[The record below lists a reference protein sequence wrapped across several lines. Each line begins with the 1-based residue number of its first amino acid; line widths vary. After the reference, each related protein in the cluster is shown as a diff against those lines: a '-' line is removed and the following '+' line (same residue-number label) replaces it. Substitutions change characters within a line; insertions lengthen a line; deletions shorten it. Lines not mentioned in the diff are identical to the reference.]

1 MVRVDHTTRRRSAVH
16 ESFLKHGGFRYLKL
30 ALLLTAVCLG
40 IYAGSSASP
49 VRNGGSAAGYFL
61 GILATVLV
69 VWLAFLGIRKRA
81 ITGGRW
87 SLKAWTSAHV
97 YLGVAVLAISL
108 LHSGFQFGLN
118 LHTLTIVLLGLTV
131 LSGVIGAVAYS
142 VIPRR
147 MSDNRGQLSGEQMI
161 EAVQAVD
168 APLRQAARRLSEA
181 DALLVSSAIEDTEIV
196 RGVFGRILAPDR
208 NCPTARALAMM
219 RRQSVRAGPM
229 DGIEDKD
236 EDDSE
241 RAVRERVTLLL
252 ERRSAMLGRARR
264 HARYRALLE
273 VWLYAHTPLTFGLL
287 GALVGHVVSVF
298 YMW

>member
-1 MVRVDHTTRRRSAVH
+1 MNRVDHRGRRRSAAH
-16 ESFLKHGGFRYLKL
+16 ESFLRHAGYRYLKL
-30 ALLLTAVCLG
+30 ALLLTAVCVG
-40 IYAGSSASP
+40 IYVGTDASP
-49 VRNGGSAAGYFL
+49 VRNGGSAAGYGL
-61 GILATVLV
+61 GALATFLV
-69 VWLAFLGIRKRA
+69 IWLAFLGIRKRA
-81 ITGGRW
+81 ITAGRW

-97 YLGVAVLAISL
+97 YLGVAVLVISL

-118 LHTLTIVLLGLTV
+118 LHTLALLLLMLTV
-131 LSGVIGAVAYS
+131 VSGVFGAIVYA
-142 VIPRR
+142 VIPKL

-181 DALLVSSAIEDTEIV
+181 DALLVSEAIEETQIV
-196 RGVFGRILAPDR
+196 RGVFGRILAPDK
-208 NCPTARALAMM
+208 NCPTAKALAMM
-219 RRQSVRAGPM
+219 RRQSVRAGPL

-236 EDDSE
+236 DDVSE
-241 RAVRERVTLLL
+241 RATRERVTLLL
-252 ERRSAMLGRARR
+252 ERRSAMLARARR

-273 VWLYAHTPLTFGLL
+273 VWLYAHTPLTFALL